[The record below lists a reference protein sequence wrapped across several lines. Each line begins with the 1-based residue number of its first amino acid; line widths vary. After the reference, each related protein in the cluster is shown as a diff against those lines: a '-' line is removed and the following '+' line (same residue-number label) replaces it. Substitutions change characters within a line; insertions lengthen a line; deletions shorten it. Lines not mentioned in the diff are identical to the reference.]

1 MIIFSDSAEFAA
13 EVLPV
18 ELADGCAPTAAALAG
33 MRPLVSAL
41 LGDPPGLYAGSAAL
55 PDWTHLFLATD
66 PAQSQ
71 CDQLIAL
78 ARNGYDIPDRTCCLA
93 RTGSGFRGFKGRT
106 WTAAPG
112 NIHLAVHFA
121 PGRSIERFEVAFTI
135 LAALSV
141 VEAIDGLPGLRYRP
155 GIRWVNDIV
164 LGDAKVGG
172 VLAYTQT
179 QGRTVNS
186 AVLGIGVNVEATPVV
201 ESTPFV
207 PAVTSLRDLAPDG
220 ECVSLPGVLG
230 RLLDALARNYELLLR
245 SGYRPLLERY
255 RQRSTVTGRNCTI
268 CTEESDMEPSVI
280 AAGRLSAI
288 GDGLELHLD
297 GYEKPI
303 TRGRLLVDWPPAVVG
318 RGRPAARQ
326 ASGH

>member
-18 ELADGCAPTAAALAG
+18 ELAEGCTPTPAALAK
-33 MRPLVSAL
+33 MRPLLSAL
-41 LGDPPGLYAGSAAL
+41 LGDPPDLYAGSAAL
-55 PDWTHLFLATD
+55 PAWTHLFLATD
-66 PAQSQ
+66 SARSQ

-78 ARNGYDIPDRTCCLA
+78 TRSGYDIPDRTACLA

-121 PGRSIERFEVAFTI
+121 PGRAIERFEVAFTI

-164 LGDAKVGG
+164 LDDAKVGG

-179 QGRTVNS
+179 QGLTVNS
-186 AVLGIGVNVEATPVV
+186 AVLGIGVNVEATPAV

-207 PAVTSLRDLAPDG
+207 PAVTSLRDLTLEG
-220 ECVSLPGVLG
+220 ESVSLPAVLG
-230 RLLDALARNYELLLR
+230 RLLDALARNYDLLLQ

-303 TRGRLLVDWPPAVVG
+303 TRGRLLVDRPHAAIG
-318 RGRPAARQ
+318 SGRPAARQ
-326 ASGH
+326 ASGY

>member
-1 MIIFSDSAEFAA
+1 MIVFSDSAEFAA

-18 ELADGCAPTAAALAG
+18 ELADSCAPMPAAMAG

-41 LGDPPGLYAGSAAL
+41 LGDPPELYTGSAAL
-55 PDWTHLFLATD
+55 PAWTHLFLATD
-66 PAQSQ
+66 PARSQ

-78 ARNGYDIPDRTCCLA
+78 TRNGCDIPDRTCCLA

-121 PGRSIERFEVAFTI
+121 PGRAIERFEVAFTI

-141 VEAIDGLPGLRYRP
+141 VEAIDSLPGMRYRP

-164 LGDAKVGG
+164 LDDAKVGG

-186 AVLGIGVNVEATPVV
+186 AVLGIGVNVEATPEV

-207 PAVTSLRDLAPDG
+207 PAVTSLRDLAPWE

-230 RLLDALARNYELLLR
+230 GLLDALARNYDLLLR

-268 CTEESDMEPSVI
+268 CTEESDMEPNVI

-297 GYEKPI
+297 GYEEPI
-303 TRGRLLVDWPPAVVG
+303 TRGRLLVDRQPAAVG
-318 RGRPAARQ
+318 AGRPAARQ
-326 ASGH
+326 ASGY

>member
-13 EVLPV
+13 EVLPSG
-18 ELADGCAPTAAALAG
+18 LADGCAPPPAASASI
-33 MRPLVSAL
+33 RPLVAAL
-41 LGDPPGLYAGSAAL
+41 LGGPPGLYAGSAAL
-55 PDWTHLFLATD
+55 PAWTHLFLATD
-66 PAQSQ
+66 PAGSQ

-78 ARNGYDIPDRTCCLA
+78 TRNGYDIPDRTACLA
-93 RTGSGFRGFKGRT
+93 RTGTGFRGFKGRT
-106 WTAAPG
+106 WTAVPG

-121 PGRSIERFEVAFTI
+121 PGRAIERFEVAFTI

-141 VEAIDGLPGLRYRP
+141 VEAIDGLPGLRHRP

-207 PAVTSLRDLAPDG
+207 PAVTSLRDLASGDG
-220 ECVSLPGVLG
+220 SVSLPAVFG
-230 RLLDALARNYELLLR
+230 RLLDALARNYDLLLQ

-255 RQRSTVTGRNCTI
+255 RQRSTVTGRNCTV
-268 CTEESDMEPSVI
+268 CTEESDREPSVI

-297 GYEKPI
+297 GHEKPI
-303 TRGRLLVDWPPAVVG
+303 TRGRLLVDRPPA
-318 RGRPAARQ
+318 AARR
-326 ASGH
+326 ASGY